1 MISRLFF
8 LLFCG
13 HVALNP
19 GNAQKLP
26 RVKRQSLKVQ
36 INTTGDIICMK
47 YLRPNPNTKLEGFIV
62 GYGSSF
68 YSNQYIPLPAD
79 GKSYMTEVD
88 AEPRYLI
95 VVRPARTSNKK
106 TCSGQTKMSKPLQLV
121 VGTLT
126 PSSVFLS
133 WGILVNPHHD
143 WTAMSNCAS
152 DRFYTV
158 RYREKDKNKKWAFQ
172 LCPATETV
180 VENLKPNTLYEF
192 GVKDNTED
200 GIWSKSFNHKTVLSS
215 KAISGQLQNT
225 YKVVP
230 NGQTQLTLRDPKN
243 LVPIT
248 IIKQVIQNITQRT
261 SPKTTDRDRSSLPIL
276 VHLIIPGLN
285 ESLKKLPPALSI
297 EDISQTVEKKLSKN
311 ETLLWPAE
319 SKTPEVQEL
328 SPQSL
333 PGTSEPLQESI
344 IPTVSGALEK
354 SEASLAHSDSV
365 LDSAKPSMT
374 PKPELSLNKLAHSER
389 ASRLEETKSTS
400 KPELAHTPTTLAT
413 SKLPELPKTKTS
425 PPLRKPAGTLVT
437 SKVPELPKTKT
448 SPPLLKPIGT
458 LVTSKLPEFPITKT
472 SPPLLKPTGSLA
484 TSKLP
489 EVPKIKTSPPIQKPT
504 KSLVTSKLPEFLVTK
519 TSLPLQKPIESLV
532 TNKLQELPKTKTFS
546 PLLKPTATLASKEMQ
561 PICSGS
567 KSSDLPKMPQTKPA
581 ILRPTS
587 QSTSLPP
594 METPRTSMAFDE
606 TQLVSSTAK
615 MPGIT
620 ELPST
625 ESVTVRTTLRP
636 ITPGAS
642 KKEFATN
649 SAELETSTPLIS
661 RIPHLLGTTMV
672 FTDKQ
677 PVLPSPTTSDEP
689 EISAPKP
696 EKSELPLDSPTAK
709 VSNLLKWPKATL
721 APNETSLVPSKLKP
735 SATPEVQHV
744 KPAPKPPLLEHST
757 PKTSR
762 ITDWPKT
769 TLAPRETKFVPS
781 TTKPTARPKMPRTRP
796 APSKAKPAPSKPKVS
811 LQPEE
816 PKTKPAAT
824 RESVPVPVTTKVS
837 HTLEH
842 PKATMASY
850 EPQHTPSK
858 SKASTSAMPEMTYS
872 EPESSE
878 TQFIPLMAK
887 SSVEPKMPQSKAV
900 LEPITLRTEPPRS
913 AIAPKETQHV
923 PSRPKPSPKPHIPQT
938 KPVLD
943 PITLRT
949 ERPKT
954 AIAPK
959 ETRRVPSKPKATQS
973 PEMLSTKPV
982 LEPITFRTEKPKATL
997 APKDTRRVY
1006 SKPSK
1011 TVPGPG
1017 VLPTKAGPKETRR
1030 VPLKPKTTPSP
1041 DVPQT
1046 KTVLA
1051 SIAITTEQPKPTLAL
1066 KETQYVPFKPKPSPT
1081 LDAPQTKPGFISN
1094 FFPAEIIPSLQE
1106 PVTTITPEQTK
1117 ATLASSEKHLIPS
1130 KPKASAKPGMPQTK
1144 PAIHQT
1150 TLQPLLTKPSTTP
1163 EQSKA
1168 TMAPKET
1175 RLVPSKPKT
1184 SLRPE
1189 GPQTKAAPKTTSFG
1203 SINLHLVHIVDG
1215 SKVTLVPNETAQ
1227 TSFNAKTARTPE
1239 NPLLKTASDVVH
1251 TGTSSP
1257 KIAKPFGKPEAT
1269 LAPHK
1274 VQLPSARS
1282 KASEKPH
1289 SRSALSRTTP
1299 GPGRTKTPGILRW
1312 DGPTTDGLTEE
1323 DIVKFTGKDLGISW
1337 ESSVSKKRPISEMLP
1352 PDSKHPLLAP
1362 AKPTQVRRKPLPPN
1376 TVTGKPGSPVN
1387 VLVPQVP
1394 PSPMATM
1401 AQSAKPTNF
1410 VKTGAPRKSPTASAT
1425 PEDFA
1430 DATVFSSSPTSETDS
1445 LGKPRYTAPHVKYM
1459 KKEEDVPCSI
1469 TSSLE
1474 YFPQEEGGS
1483 KEEPVQPP
1491 QNPPTNLTV
1500 VTVEGCPSF
1509 VILDWEKPDNDTV
1522 TEYEVVSTEN
1532 GAPTGKEQS
1541 IITTNQTHS
1550 TVENL
1555 KPDTS
1560 YEFHVKPR
1568 NPLGEGPSSNTVA
1581 FNTESADPRVSEPIS
1596 MGKDAIWTP
1605 IPFESDSYSECRGKQ
1620 YVKRTW
1626 YKKFVG
1632 VQLCNSL
1639 RYKIYLSDSLTGK
1652 FYNIGDQR
1660 GHGEDHC
1667 QFVDSFLDGRT
1678 GQQVLPEQLP
1688 VRDGFF
1694 RAVRQEPVKF
1704 GEIGGQTHINYVHWY
1719 ECGTSIPGKW

>member
-1 MISRLFF
+1 MMSRLFF

-13 HVALNP
+13 HVALNL

-36 INTTGDIICMK
+36 INTTGDTICMK

-68 YSNQYIPLPAD
+68 YSNQYIPLPTD

-158 RYREKDKNKKWAFQ
+158 RYREKDKKKKWAFQ

-215 KAISGQLQNT
+215 KSISGQLQNT

-243 LVPIT
+243 LVPVT

-297 EDISQTVEKKLSKN
+297 DDISQTIEKKFSKN

-344 IPTVSGALEK
+344 MPTVPGALEK
-354 SEASLAHSDSV
+354 SEAS
-365 LDSAKPSMT
+365 
-374 PKPELSLNKLAHSER
+374 LAHSER

-437 SKVPELPKTKT
+437 SKLPELPKTKT
-448 SPPLLKPIGT
+448 SPTLLKPTGT
-458 LVTSKLPEFPITKT
+458 LVTSKLPEFPKTET
-472 SPPLLKPTGSLA
+472 SPPLLKPTGSL
-484 TSKLP
+484 
-489 EVPKIKTSPPIQKPT
+489 
-504 KSLVTSKLPEFLVTK
+504 
-519 TSLPLQKPIESLV
+519 
-532 TNKLQELPKTKTFS
+532 
-546 PLLKPTATLASKEMQ
+546 
-561 PICSGS
+561 
-567 KSSDLPKMPQTKPA
+567 
-581 ILRPTS
+581 
-587 QSTSLPP
+587 
-594 METPRTSMAFDE
+594 
-606 TQLVSSTAK
+606 
-615 MPGIT
+615 
-620 ELPST
+620 
-625 ESVTVRTTLRP
+625 
-636 ITPGAS
+636 
-642 KKEFATN
+642 
-649 SAELETSTPLIS
+649 
-661 RIPHLLGTTMV
+661 V

-677 PVLPSPTTSDEP
+677 RVLSSPTTSDEP
-689 EISAPKP
+689 EISDPKP

-744 KPAPKPPLLEHST
+744 KPAPKPPLLERST

-769 TLAPRETKFVPS
+769 TLAPRETKFIPS
-781 TTKPTARPKMPRTRP
+781 TTKPTARPKIPQTKP
-796 APSKAKPAPSKPKVS
+796 APSKAKPTPYKPKVS

-816 PKTKPAAT
+816 PKTRPAAT

-850 EPQHTPSK
+850 EPQRTPSK
-858 SKASTSAMPEMTYS
+858 SKASTSAVPEMTYS

-878 TQFIPLMAK
+878 TQFIPLTAK
-887 SSVEPKMPQSKAV
+887 SSVEPKMPQSKA
-900 LEPITLRTEPPRS
+900 
-913 AIAPKETQHV
+913 APKETQHV
-923 PSRPKPSPKPHIPQT
+923 PSRPKPSPKTHIPQT

-949 ERPKT
+949 EQPKT

-997 APKDTRRVY
+997 APKDARRVY

-1011 TVPGPG
+1011 TVPSPG
-1017 VLPTKAGPKETRR
+1017 VPPTKAGPKETRR
-1030 VPLKPKTTPSP
+1030 VPLKPKTTSSP
-1041 DVPQT
+1041 DVPQA
-1046 KTVLA
+1046 KT
-1051 SIAITTEQPKPTLAL
+1051 
-1066 KETQYVPFKPKPSPT
+1066 
-1081 LDAPQTKPGFISN
+1081 
-1094 FFPAEIIPSLQE
+1094 
-1106 PVTTITPEQTK
+1106 
-1117 ATLASSEKHLIPS
+1117 
-1130 KPKASAKPGMPQTK
+1130 
-1144 PAIHQT
+1144 
-1150 TLQPLLTKPSTTP
+1150 
-1163 EQSKA
+1163 
-1168 TMAPKET
+1168 APKET
-1175 RLVPSKPKT
+1175 RLIPSKPKT

-1215 SKVTLVPNETAQ
+1215 SKVTLVPNETTQ
-1227 TSFNAKTARTPE
+1227 TSFNPKTARTPE

-1257 KIAKPFGKPEAT
+1257 KITKPFGKPEAT

-1274 VQLPSARS
+1274 VQLPSGRA
-1282 KASEKPH
+1282 KASDKPH
-1289 SRSALSRTTP
+1289 SRPALSRTTP

-1312 DGPTTDGLTEE
+1312 DRPTTDGLTEE

-1352 PDSKHPLLAP
+1352 PDPQHPPLAP
-1362 AKPTQVRRKPLPPN
+1362 AKPTQVRRKPLPPS

-1394 PSPMATM
+1394 PSPMTTM
-1401 AQSAKPTNF
+1401 TRYAKPTNS

-1425 PEDFA
+1425 PEDFVG
-1430 DATVFSSSPTSETDS
+1430 ATVFSSSPTSETDS

-1483 KEEPVQPP
+1483 KEEPAHPP

-1532 GAPTGKEQS
+1532 GAPTGKNQS

-1550 TVENL
+1550 AVENL

-1560 YEFHVKPR
+1560 YEFQVKPR

-1596 MGKDAIWTP
+1596 MGKDAIWTQ
-1605 IPFESDSYSECRGKQ
+1605 IPFESDSYSECKGKQ

-1678 GQQVLPEQLP
+1678 GQQVPPEQLP
-1688 VRDGFF
+1688 AKSGFF

-1704 GEIGGQTHINYVHWY
+1704 GKIGGETHINYVHWY

>member
-1 MISRLFF
+1 MMSRLFF

-13 HVALNP
+13 HVALNL

-36 INTTGDIICMK
+36 INTTGDTICMK

-68 YSNQYIPLPAD
+68 YSNQYIPLPTD

-158 RYREKDKNKKWAFQ
+158 RYREKDKKKKWAFQ

-215 KAISGQLQNT
+215 KSISGQLQNT

-243 LVPIT
+243 LVPVT

-297 EDISQTVEKKLSKN
+297 DDISQTIEKKFSKN

-344 IPTVSGALEK
+344 MPTVPGALEK

-374 PKPELSLNKLAHSER
+374 PKPELPLNKLAHSER

-437 SKVPELPKTKT
+437 SKLPELPKTKT
-448 SPPLLKPIGT
+448 SPTLLKPTGT
-458 LVTSKLPEFPITKT
+458 LVTSKLPEFPKTET
-472 SPPLLKPTGSLA
+472 SPPLLKPTGSLV

-489 EVPKIKTSPPIQKPT
+489 EDPKIKTSPPIQKPT
-504 KSLVTSKLPEFLVTK
+504 KPLATSKLPEFLVTK
-519 TSLPLQKPIESLV
+519 TSLPLQKPTESLV
-532 TNKLQELPKTKTFS
+532 TSKLQELPKTKTFP

-567 KSSDLPKMPQTKPA
+567 KPSDLPKMPQTKSA

-615 MPGIT
+615 MPGIL
-620 ELPST
+620 ELPPT
-625 ESVTVRTTLRP
+625 ESVTVRTTLKP
-636 ITPGAS
+636 VTPGAS
-642 KKEFATN
+642 KKEFVSYDFLPVSSIPQTPAISQIESATN
-649 SAELETSTPLIS
+649 SAELETSMPLIS

-677 PVLPSPTTSDEP
+677 RVLSSPTTSDEP
-689 EISAPKP
+689 EISDPKP

-744 KPAPKPPLLEHST
+744 KPAPKPPLLERST

-769 TLAPRETKFVPS
+769 TLAPRETKFIPS
-781 TTKPTARPKMPRTRP
+781 TTKPTARPKIPQTKP
-796 APSKAKPAPSKPKVS
+796 APSKAKPTPYKPKVS

-816 PKTKPAAT
+816 PKTRPAAT

-850 EPQHTPSK
+850 EPQRTPSK
-858 SKASTSAMPEMTYS
+858 SKASTSAVPEMTYS

-878 TQFIPLMAK
+878 TQFIPLTAK

-923 PSRPKPSPKPHIPQT
+923 PSRPKPSPKTHIPQT

-997 APKDTRRVY
+997 APKDARRVY

-1011 TVPGPG
+1011 TVPSPG
-1017 VLPTKAGPKETRR
+1017 VPPTKAGPKETRR
-1030 VPLKPKTTPSP
+1030 VPLKPKTTSSP
-1041 DVPQT
+1041 DVPQ
-1046 KTVLA
+1046 
-1051 SIAITTEQPKPTLAL
+1051 
-1066 KETQYVPFKPKPSPT
+1066 
-1081 LDAPQTKPGFISN
+1081 
-1094 FFPAEIIPSLQE
+1094 
-1106 PVTTITPEQTK
+1106 
-1117 ATLASSEKHLIPS
+1117 
-1130 KPKASAKPGMPQTK
+1130 
-1144 PAIHQT
+1144 
-1150 TLQPLLTKPSTTP
+1150 
-1163 EQSKA
+1163 
-1168 TMAPKET
+1168 
-1175 RLVPSKPKT
+1175 
-1184 SLRPE
+1184 
-1189 GPQTKAAPKTTSFG
+1189 
-1203 SINLHLVHIVDG
+1203 
-1215 SKVTLVPNETAQ
+1215 
-1227 TSFNAKTARTPE
+1227 AKT
-1239 NPLLKTASDVVH
+1239 
-1251 TGTSSP
+1251 
-1257 KIAKPFGKPEAT
+1257 
-1269 LAPHK
+1269 APHK
-1274 VQLPSARS
+1274 VQLPSGRA
-1282 KASEKPH
+1282 KASDKPH
-1289 SRSALSRTTP
+1289 SRPALSRTTP

-1312 DGPTTDGLTEE
+1312 DRPTTDGLTEE

-1352 PDSKHPLLAP
+1352 PDPQHPPLAP
-1362 AKPTQVRRKPLPPN
+1362 AKPTQVRRKPLPPS

-1394 PSPMATM
+1394 PSPMTTM
-1401 AQSAKPTNF
+1401 TRYAKPTNS

-1425 PEDFA
+1425 PEDFVG
-1430 DATVFSSSPTSETDS
+1430 ATVFSSSPTSETDS

-1483 KEEPVQPP
+1483 KEEPAHPP

-1532 GAPTGKEQS
+1532 GAPTGKNQS

-1550 TVENL
+1550 AVENL

-1560 YEFHVKPR
+1560 YEFQVKPR

-1596 MGKDAIWTP
+1596 MGKDAIWTQ
-1605 IPFESDSYSECRGKQ
+1605 IPFESDSYSECKGKQ

-1678 GQQVLPEQLP
+1678 GQQVPPEQLP
-1688 VRDGFF
+1688 AKSGFF

-1704 GEIGGQTHINYVHWY
+1704 GKIGGETHINYVHWY

>member
-1 MISRLFF
+1 MMSRLFF

-13 HVALNP
+13 HVALNL

-36 INTTGDIICMK
+36 INTTGDTICMK

-68 YSNQYIPLPAD
+68 YSNQYIPLPTD

-158 RYREKDKNKKWAFQ
+158 RYREKDKKKKWAFQ

-215 KAISGQLQNT
+215 KSISGQLQNT

-243 LVPIT
+243 LVPVT

-297 EDISQTVEKKLSKN
+297 DDISQTIEKKFSKN

-344 IPTVSGALEK
+344 MPTVPGALEK
-354 SEASLAHSDSV
+354 SEAS
-365 LDSAKPSMT
+365 
-374 PKPELSLNKLAHSER
+374 LAHSER

-437 SKVPELPKTKT
+437 SKLPELPKTKT
-448 SPPLLKPIGT
+448 SPTLLKPTGT
-458 LVTSKLPEFPITKT
+458 LVTSKLPEFPKTET
-472 SPPLLKPTGSLA
+472 SPPLLKPTGSL
-484 TSKLP
+484 
-489 EVPKIKTSPPIQKPT
+489 
-504 KSLVTSKLPEFLVTK
+504 
-519 TSLPLQKPIESLV
+519 
-532 TNKLQELPKTKTFS
+532 
-546 PLLKPTATLASKEMQ
+546 
-561 PICSGS
+561 
-567 KSSDLPKMPQTKPA
+567 
-581 ILRPTS
+581 
-587 QSTSLPP
+587 
-594 METPRTSMAFDE
+594 
-606 TQLVSSTAK
+606 
-615 MPGIT
+615 
-620 ELPST
+620 
-625 ESVTVRTTLRP
+625 
-636 ITPGAS
+636 
-642 KKEFATN
+642 
-649 SAELETSTPLIS
+649 
-661 RIPHLLGTTMV
+661 V

-677 PVLPSPTTSDEP
+677 RVLSSPTTSDEP
-689 EISAPKP
+689 EISDPKP

-744 KPAPKPPLLEHST
+744 KPAPKPPLLERST

-769 TLAPRETKFVPS
+769 TLAPRETKFIPS
-781 TTKPTARPKMPRTRP
+781 TTKPTARPKIPQTKP
-796 APSKAKPAPSKPKVS
+796 APSKAKPTPYKPKVS

-816 PKTKPAAT
+816 PKTRPAAT

-850 EPQHTPSK
+850 EPQRTPSK
-858 SKASTSAMPEMTYS
+858 SKASTSAVPEMTYS

-878 TQFIPLMAK
+878 TQFIPLTAK

-923 PSRPKPSPKPHIPQT
+923 PSRPKPSPKTHIPQT

-949 ERPKT
+949 EQPKT

-997 APKDTRRVY
+997 APKDARRVY

-1011 TVPGPG
+1011 TVPSPG
-1017 VLPTKAGPKETRR
+1017 VPPTKAGPKETRR
-1030 VPLKPKTTPSP
+1030 VPLKPKTTSSP
-1041 DVPQT
+1041 DVPQA
-1046 KTVLA
+1046 KT
-1051 SIAITTEQPKPTLAL
+1051 
-1066 KETQYVPFKPKPSPT
+1066 
-1081 LDAPQTKPGFISN
+1081 
-1094 FFPAEIIPSLQE
+1094 
-1106 PVTTITPEQTK
+1106 
-1117 ATLASSEKHLIPS
+1117 
-1130 KPKASAKPGMPQTK
+1130 
-1144 PAIHQT
+1144 
-1150 TLQPLLTKPSTTP
+1150 
-1163 EQSKA
+1163 
-1168 TMAPKET
+1168 APKET
-1175 RLVPSKPKT
+1175 RLIPSKPKT

-1189 GPQTKAAPKTTSFG
+1189 GPQTKA
-1203 SINLHLVHIVDG
+1203 
-1215 SKVTLVPNETAQ
+1215 VPNETTQ
-1227 TSFNAKTARTPE
+1227 TSFNPKTARTPE

-1257 KIAKPFGKPEAT
+1257 KITKPFGKPEAT

-1274 VQLPSARS
+1274 VQLPSGRA
-1282 KASEKPH
+1282 KASDKPH
-1289 SRSALSRTTP
+1289 SRPALSRTTP

-1312 DGPTTDGLTEE
+1312 DRPTTDGLTEE

-1352 PDSKHPLLAP
+1352 PDPQHPPLAP
-1362 AKPTQVRRKPLPPN
+1362 AKPTQVRRKPLPPS

-1394 PSPMATM
+1394 PSPMTTM
-1401 AQSAKPTNF
+1401 TRYAKPTNS

-1425 PEDFA
+1425 PEDFVG
-1430 DATVFSSSPTSETDS
+1430 ATVFSSSPTSETDS

-1483 KEEPVQPP
+1483 KEEPAHPP

-1532 GAPTGKEQS
+1532 GAPTGKNQS

-1550 TVENL
+1550 AVENL

-1560 YEFHVKPR
+1560 YEFQVKPR

-1596 MGKDAIWTP
+1596 MGKDAIWTQ
-1605 IPFESDSYSECRGKQ
+1605 IPFESDSYSECKGKQ

-1678 GQQVLPEQLP
+1678 GQQVPPEQLP
-1688 VRDGFF
+1688 AKSGFF

-1704 GEIGGQTHINYVHWY
+1704 GKIGGETHINYVHWY